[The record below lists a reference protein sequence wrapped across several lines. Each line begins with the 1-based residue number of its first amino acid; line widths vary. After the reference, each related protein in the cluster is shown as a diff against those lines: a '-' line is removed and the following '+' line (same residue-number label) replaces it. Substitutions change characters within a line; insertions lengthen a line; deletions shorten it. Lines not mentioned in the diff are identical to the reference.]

1 MTVKTMNN
9 IDALYDAG
17 MKKLRN
23 GLLVCP
29 VCEKTYKCES
39 SAKKHIEA
47 RDCHSMKDLVKGT
60 VHEVKGYAMYQL
72 LVSNLNP
79 EARVSLQLFQK
90 SPMYNPVM
98 KFTMFCSLHAVFDC
112 NVYLSWLNEIK
123 KFVHVNQI
131 LKEGIR
137 EDNLREFRIFAQK
150 YDLIPSAKIYDAYR
164 EDLLTDDEYL
174 VRCIEKAQIGLNFLA
189 KQEDFPFEER
199 LASLPVDYQNRI
211 TDIAEAILA

>member
-1 MTVKTMNN
+1 MTVKTMND
-9 IDALYDAG
+9 IDAMYDAG
-17 MKKLRN
+17 MKKLNN
-23 GLLVCP
+23 GLLLCP
-29 VCEKTYKCES
+29 VCGKSYKCQI
-39 SAKKHIEA
+39 AANKHIAA

-79 EARVSLQLFQK
+79 SARITLTTFQK

-137 EDNLREFRIFAQK
+137 EDNLREFRLFAQK
-150 YDLIPSAKIYDAYR
+150 YNLIPSEKIYNAYR

-189 KQEDFPFEER
+189 RQEDFPFEER
-199 LASLPVDYQNRI
+199 LAALPVDYQNRI
-211 TDIAEAILA
+211 TEIAEAILA